1 METLEASSI
10 CLDTSVL
17 IDNLRGK
24 KQTVE
29 FIRRLEEAGTT
40 LSTTAITSFELYY
53 GAYRSRRREKNLAV
67 TRTLLT
73 RLVILDLT
81 DECSN
86 EAGRILAFLEEKG
99 DLIGFRDA
107 LIAAIALTHKMTLAT
122 SDTEHF
128 SRVPDL
134 KVLRAPE

>member
-1 METLEASSI
+1 METLEASSV

-29 FIRRLEEAGTT
+29 FIRGLEEAGTA
-40 LSTTAITSFELYY
+40 LSTTAVNSFELYY
-53 GAYRSRRREKNLAV
+53 GAYRSKRREKNLAA
-67 TRTLLT
+67 TKALLA
-73 RLVILDLT
+73 RLVLLDLT
-81 DECSN
+81 DESSH
-86 EAGRILAFLEEKG
+86 EAGRILALLEEEG

-107 LIAAIALTHKMTLAT
+107 LIAAIAKTHRIPLAT
-122 SDTEHF
+122 RDTEHF

-134 KVLRAPE
+134 QVLGAP

>member
-1 METLEASSI
+1 METLEASSV

-24 KQTVE
+24 KETVE
-29 FIRRLEEAGTT
+29 FIRKLEEAGMP
-40 LSTTAITSFELYY
+40 LSTTAINSFELYY
-53 GAYRSRRREKNLAV
+53 GAYKSKKIEENLAA
-67 TRTLLT
+67 TRTLLN

-81 DECSN
+81 DESSN
-86 EAGRILAFLEEKG
+86 EAGRILSLLEDKG

-107 LIAAIALTHKMTLAT
+107 LIAAIVITHRMTLAT

-134 KVLRAPE
+134 KVLAVS

>member
-1 METLEASSI
+1 METLEASSTR
-10 CLDTSVL
+10 LDTHVL

-40 LSTTAITSFELYY
+40 LSTTAVNSFELYY
-53 GAYRSRRREKNLAV
+53 GAYRSKRREKNLVA
-67 TRTLLT
+67 TKALLA
-73 RLVILDLT
+73 RLVLLDLT
-81 DECSN
+81 DESSH
-86 EAGRILAFLEEKG
+86 EAGRILALLEEEG

-107 LIAAIALTHKMTLAT
+107 LIAAIAKTHRIPLAT
-122 SDTEHF
+122 RDTEHF

-134 KVLRAPE
+134 QVLGAP